1 MGKSGEKKKASRAK
15 KTNKWRTMHQ
25 HNFDRIFWQWLAI
38 VISFYLMWHWLHYLS
53 AYTEQ
58 ECITISIAIFNVI
71 YKDYVCIRVA
81 GIVDFSPPHTNRAC
95 FWYFFFLS
103 SHRITTLKGSVHLSY
118 IFFLLREYHSSI
130 YGMDYVRNIFI
141 CIDCYWPREREKK
154 RFIHAFIGIPYTDG
168 FFCFVFHITQIN
180 EMINL
185 CHRFTEIYM

>member
-1 MGKSGEKKKASRAK
+1 MGESGEKKKRPGRK

-118 IFFLLREYHSSI
+118 IFFCCGSTTAQSMGWTTFETFLFVLI
-130 YGMDYVRNIFI
+130 V
-141 CIDCYWPREREKK
+141 IDQENGRK
-154 RFIHAFIGIPYTDG
+154 RDSF
-168 FFCFVFHITQIN
+168 
-180 EMINL
+180 M
-185 CHRFTEIYM
+185 RS